1 MISIEQIKEPVREE
15 FMQFDQSF
23 KKAFESKN
31 EILSIV
37 NNYIY
42 GNKGKQIR
50 PLLTFLSAKICGKTT
65 ESTINTAIALELL
78 HTASLIHDDIVDDTY
93 ERRGKESVNALWKNK
108 IAVLVG
114 DYLLSQS
121 LHIAVKTRK
130 IDILDKITYLGK
142 ELSDGELLQISNA
155 KNIMTKEDKY
165 LEVIQKKTAALFSI
179 CTSCGAISVDA
190 NKEQIEKLNEF
201 GKIYGMCFQIKDDIF
216 DYIST
221 EKEIGKPVGND
232 IREGKITLPLL
243 YALNTAK
250 ESEKEEYTDILRKK
264 EFTKENVEKLIN
276 FAIEKGGIEYAK
288 KRMDDF
294 QQEAAKTL
302 EIFED
307 SILKKHLLLTL
318 QHTIERNK

>member
-307 SILKKHLLLTL
+307 NILKKHLLLTL

>member
-250 ESEKEEYTDILRKK
+250 ESEKEEYTEILRKK

-307 SILKKHLLLTL
+307 NILKKHLLLTL

>member
-1 MISIEQIKEPVREE
+1 
-15 FMQFDQSF
+15 MQFDQSF

-250 ESEKEEYTDILRKK
+250 ESEKEEYTEILRKK

-307 SILKKHLLLTL
+307 NILKKHLLLTL

>member
-294 QQEAAKTL
+294 QQEATKTL

-307 SILKKHLLLTL
+307 NILKKHLLLTL